1 MPSFRPMRPSIAID
15 PPLLELDLHVD
26 AGGEV
31 ELAEGVDRLLRRL
44 EDVEQPLVGA
54 DLELLARLLV
64 DVRRAVHGEASD
76 VGGKRDGAGDPPA
89 RPAHGLDDLAHRL
102 VEQPVV
108 VRLQADADLV
118 VHARRH
124 SKILVTTPAPTV
136 RPPSRMAKRSPSSM
150 AMGVMRSIFSCT
162 LSPGMTISVPSGRV
176 HTPVTSVVRK

>member
-1 MPSFRPMRPSIAID
+1 MPSLRPMRPSIAIVR
-15 PPLLELDLHVD
+15 PSSPLLELDLHVD
-26 AGGEV
+26 AGREV
-31 ELAEGVDRLLRRL
+31 ELAEGVDRLLRGI
-44 EDVEQPLVGA
+44 EDVEQALVGA

-64 DVRRAVHGEASD
+64 DVRRAVHGEALD

-118 VHARRH
+118 VHARGY

-136 RPPSRMAKRSPSSM
+136 RPPSRMAKRSPSSI
-150 AMGVMRSIFSCT
+150 AIGVIRSTFSCT
-162 LSPGMTISVPSGRV
+162 LSPGITISLPSV
-176 HTPVTSVVRK
+176 

>member
-1 MPSFRPMRPSIAID
+1 MRPASGIV
-15 PPLLELDLHVD
+15 LLELDLDVD
-26 AGGEV
+26 AGREV
-31 ELAEGVDRLLRRL
+31 ELAEGVDRLLRRI
-44 EDVEQPLVGA
+44 EDVEQALVGA

-64 DVRRAVHGEASD
+64 DVRRAVHGEALD
-76 VGGKRDGAGDPPA
+76 VGGERDRAGDPPA

-102 VEQPVV
+102 VEQPVI
-108 VRLQADADLV
+108 VRFQADADLV
-118 VHARRH
+118 VHAAAY

-136 RPPSRMAKRSPSSM
+136 FPPSRMAKRSPSSM